1 MGPRRFCLELVQ
13 WQEVTGRLHLLTE
26 SGMRYVLDYAAG
38 QVYKYPNARHCPQ
51 SSQSDEVFE
60 NLERRLRNGGCK

>member
-1 MGPRRFCLELVQ
+1 MGPRRFCLELMQ

-38 QVYKYPNARHCPQ
+38 QVYKYPNAQHCPQ

-60 NLERRLRNGGCK
+60 NLERRLKNGVCK